1 MAKIDSL
8 ENHPPL
14 GFPAGAFVFHPE
26 LIENRRK
33 NSSPSGRIPPKSGVY
48 QLLEAKEAHSLE
60 SEFTGC
66 VITLPPDFCTSNGEE
81 ISDFLH
87 EHVEPYFYK
96 LLPGAHILFRAQNP
110 ELLIEH
116 ILYFGTQDMPLRA
129 ALRSEDD
136 SSDIWLLFQKLGQD
150 NLPKI
155 NIKKSF
161 PDNLPHSWRTEL
173 ENQIFSDSI
182 YRYSETQNVLRPL
195 VEMICPNP
203 KKSKILVPFYGAGE
217 VIAACEALK
226 ISSVGF
232 DYLEEF
238 HLDDNYARDVIKA
251 LSEMP
256 IE

>member
-1 MAKIDSL
+1 MYK
-8 ENHPPL
+8 
-14 GFPAGAFVFHPE
+14 
-26 LIENRRK
+26 
-33 NSSPSGRIPPKSGVY
+33 
-48 QLLEAKEAHSLE
+48 LLEAKEAHSLK

-66 VITLPPDFCTSNGEE
+66 VITIPPDFYNPNGEE

-110 ELLIEH
+110 KLLIEH

-136 SSDIWLLFQKLGQD
+136 SSVVWLLFQKLGQE

-155 NIKKSF
+155 DIKKSF
-161 PDNLPHSWRTEL
+161 PDNLPHAWRTEL
-173 ENQIFSDSI
+173 ENQIFSDSPH
-182 YRYSETQNVLRPL
+182 RYSEAQNVLRPL
-195 VEMICPNP
+195 VEMICPKP
-203 KKSKILVPFYGAGE
+203 KESKILVPFYELGQ

-226 ISSVGF
+226 INSVGF
-232 DYLEEF
+232 EYR
-238 HLDDNYARDVIKA
+238 DDCDQEDQDARDVIKA